1 MTEEALERALRV
13 KERHLAELLS
23 KANVVS
29 VGVGYRQRAGQLTEE
44 VVLVVNVMRKLPL
57 YQLRPQDVIPPVLD
71 GVPVDV
77 QESGAV
83 RAL

>member
-1 MTEEALERALRV
+1 MSEDTLERALRV
-13 KERHLAELLS
+13 KERHLAQLLS
-23 KANVVS
+23 KANVIS
-29 VGVGYRQRAGQLTEE
+29 VGVGYRQRAGQLTGE

-57 YQLRPQDVIPPVLD
+57 HQLRPEDVIPPILD

-83 RAL
+83 QAL